1 MERIN
6 ELHTSISSHAAILNA
21 NSSKLSRCI
30 SIHSTGSLLSLSQLD
45 RFLNECIKVFP
56 TKSCYNIGALVGDI
70 VVSINLQSN
79 SDATDTTAKK
89 KRGYDDSYDR
99 ARESVNAARLR
110 LQKTKSA
117 TVDDD
122 HLNLAED
129 VIANM
134 FRQIKG
140 FNGELVIES
149 LGLSVSPN
157 KMFKNTNASTG
168 TSSTSPTSPTPSTA
182 QPPPNFSTRPQLIIA
197 CRLSGG
203 VAIPL
208 ITLKRVL
215 SQNEAFFDG
224 MITTSVD
231 SLGPEYRLP
240 MSDLGKGAESKGQKS
255 MLLFVAVPPPTYP
268 RLVKMPRGENGN
280 DDGDDDQERP
290 TKQRRT

>member
-1 MERIN
+1 MEKIN
-6 ELHTSISSHAAILNA
+6 ELHLSLCSHAGILNA
-21 NSSKLSRCI
+21 TSSKLSRCI
-30 SIHSTGSLLSLSQLD
+30 SIHSTGTLLSFSQLD
-45 RFLNECIKVFP
+45 RFLNECVKVFP
-56 TKSCYNIGALVGDI
+56 NQPCYNIGALVGNI
-70 VVSINLQSN
+70 VVSINLQYN
-79 SDATDTTAKK
+79 SDTTNTTSKK
-89 KRGYDDSYDR
+89 KRGYDDSHDR
-99 ARESVNAARLR
+99 ARESVNAARSR

-134 FRQIKG
+134 FRHIKG

-157 KMFKNTNASTG
+157 KMFKNTNTG
-168 TSSTSPTSPTPSTA
+168 TGNSSSV
-182 QPPPNFSTRPQLIIA
+182 QQPPNFSTRPQLIIA

-208 ITLKRVL
+208 STLKRVL
-215 SQNEAFFDG
+215 SQNETFFDG
-224 MITTSVD
+224 MITTNVD

-240 MSDLGKGAESKGQKS
+240 MSDLGKEAESKGQKS

-268 RLVKMPRGENGN
+268 RIVKMPREEHGN
-280 DDGDDDQERP
+280 DDKDDEGRP
-290 TKQRRT
+290 SKTRRV

>member
-1 MERIN
+1 MEKIN
-6 ELHTSISSHAAILNA
+6 ELHSSISSHANILNA
-21 NSSKLSRCI
+21 TSSKLSRCI
-30 SIHSTGSLLSLSQLD
+30 SIHSAGTLLSFSQLD
-45 RFLNECIKVFP
+45 KFLNECVRVFP
-56 TKSCYNIGALVGDI
+56 NKSCYNIGALVGDI

-79 SDATDTTAKK
+79 SDTTNAASTK
-89 KRGYDDSYDR
+89 KRGYDDSHDR

-122 HLNLAED
+122 HLNMAED

-134 FRQIKG
+134 FRHIKG

-157 KMFKNTNASTG
+157 KMFKNTNASTT
-168 TSSTSPTSPTPSTA
+168 TSSTTSTA

-208 ITLKRVL
+208 STLKRVL

-224 MITTSVD
+224 MITTNVD

-240 MSDLGKGAESKGQKS
+240 MSELGKEAESKGQKS

-268 RLVKMPRGENGN
+268 RLVKMPREENTDGMQNEDN
-280 DDGDDDQERP
+280 DQDRP
-290 TKQRRT
+290 SKLRRT